1 MATVSKDRIR
11 EVLEDAMTDVAL
23 AMADSV
29 SYQQRLMEVRQRVA
43 AVWQMADLGEV
54 PEFETRVSARRVS

>member
-1 MATVSKDRIR
+1 MATVSKDRMR